1 MTEHTGQETIE
12 GEDGHLVKKVE
23 ETTTVQEAPG
33 TTLSETATAKT
44 TDPVESVEADTRPST
59 PLERGMRRMLAA
71 FAYRD
76 FRVQWIG
83 ACSSAIG
90 TWMQIVAQNWLVL
103 SLTNSPFYLGLD
115 AFLQQLPIILFTLVG
130 GVFAD
135 RYDRRKTL
143 LASQYV
149 QMFTSGA
156 LAVLMYL
163 HVVQVWHIMALSF
176 MTGVAQSF
184 GGPAYQSLLPS
195 LVDKKDLP
203 NAVALNSIQFN
214 LARVLGPLLFAVTL
228 ATFLKWGYNEP
239 QAMNAAFFLN
249 ALSFFV
255 VIGTLMSL
263 HVKHVPT
270 THTRR
275 MRDEL
280 QGGLHYV
287 RHHNSLVALIVLAAA
302 TTFLGFAILTFLPVF
317 AQRVFHG
324 SASTYSRLMAFS
336 GAGSI
341 VGALVVAW
349 LGKFRRMGLTA
360 LLMQAIY
367 GVLIL
372 AFAMSRV
379 MWLSQILL
387 FFTGAA
393 LMMVFSTVTS
403 LVQLIAPNEM
413 RGRVMSI
420 YMVAFR
426 GGMPLG
432 SLAGGYL
439 ATIIGAPRV
448 IAINGALL
456 VLVAAY
462 FLLVRSHGVREA

>member
-1 MTEHTGQETIE
+1 LAET
-12 GEDGHLVKKVE
+12 V
-23 ETTTVQEAPG
+23 P
-33 TTLSETATAKT
+33 TA
-44 TDPVESVEADTRPST
+44 DPVAPVAPPAVETSSAPQATSIGGRA
-59 PLERGMRRMLAA
+59 LRRMLAA
-71 FAYRD
+71 FTYRD

-103 SLTNSPFYLGLD
+103 SLTNSTFYLGLD
-115 AFLQQLPIILFTLVG
+115 AFLQQLPIILFTLIG

-135 RYDRRKTL
+135 RYDKRKTL
-143 LASQYV
+143 MTSQYI
-149 QMFTSGA
+149 QMATSGT

-163 HVVQVWHIMALSF
+163 HVVQIWHILALSF

-184 GGPAYQSLLPS
+184 GGPAYQTLLPQ

-214 LARVLGPLLFAVTL
+214 LARVLGPLFFAVTL
-228 ATFLKWGYNEP
+228 AVFTKTGYSEP
-239 QAMNAAFFLN
+239 QAMNAAFALNSASFLIVVYT
-249 ALSFFV
+249 LS
-255 VIGTLMSL
+255 LL

-270 THTRR
+270 VHTKR

-280 QGGLHYV
+280 QGGLSYV
-287 RHHNSLVALIVLAAA
+287 RHHDSLVALIVLAAT
-302 TTFLGFAILTFLPVF
+302 TTFLGFAILTFLPAF
-317 AQRVFHG
+317 AKSVFHAD
-324 SASTYSRLMAFS
+324 ASTYSRLMAFS

-341 VGALVVAW
+341 CGALVVAW
-349 LGKFRRMGLTA
+349 LGKFKRMGLTA

-367 GVLIL
+367 GTLIL
-372 AFAMSRV
+372 AFSLSHV
-379 MWLSQILL
+379 LWLSEILL

-403 LVQLIAPNEM
+403 LVQLIAPDAM

-426 GGMPLG
+426 GGMPIG
-432 SLAGGYL
+432 SLVSGYF
-439 ATIIGAPRV
+439 ATFIGSAMV
-448 IAINGALL
+448 IGINGVLL
-456 VLVAAY
+456 VIVAIY
-462 FLLVRSHGVREA
+462 FLVVRSHGVREA

>member
-1 MTEHTGQETIE
+1 M
-12 GEDGHLVKKVE
+12 GERAL
-23 ETTTVQEAPG
+23 
-33 TTLSETATAKT
+33 
-44 TDPVESVEADTRPST
+44 
-59 PLERGMRRMLAA
+59 RRILAA
-71 FAYRD
+71 FTYRD

-83 ACSSAIG
+83 ACTSSIG

-115 AFLQQLPIILFTLVG
+115 AFLQQLPIILFTLIG

-143 LASQYV
+143 MASQYI
-149 QMFTSGA
+149 QMATSGT

-176 MTGVAQSF
+176 VTGVAQSF
-184 GGPAYQSLLPS
+184 GGPAYQSLLPM

-214 LARVLGPLLFAVTL
+214 LARVLGPLLFAATL
-228 ATFLKWGYNEP
+228 AGFIKGGYSEP
-239 QAMNAAFFLN
+239 QAMNAAFALNSASFLI
-249 ALSFFV
+249 V
-255 VIGTLMSL
+255 VYTLMSL
-263 HVKHVPT
+263 HVKHVPSGN
-270 THTRR
+270 HKP
-275 MRDEL
+275 MRAEL
-280 QGGLHYV
+280 QGGLDYV
-287 RHHNSLVALIVLAAA
+287 RHHGSLVALIVLAAT
-302 TTFLGFAILTFLPVF
+302 TTFLGFSILTFLPAFARSVF
-317 AQRVFHG
+317 NAD
-324 SASTYSRLMAFS
+324 ASTYSRLMAFS

-341 VGALVVAW
+341 CGALVIAW
-349 LGKFRRMGLTA
+349 LGKFPRMGLTA

-367 GVLIL
+367 GLLIF
-372 AFAMSRV
+372 AFASSRV
-379 MWLSQILL
+379 LWLSEILL

-403 LVQLIAPNEM
+403 LIQLIAPNEM

-432 SLAGGYL
+432 SLVSGYF
-439 ATIIGAPRV
+439 ATLIGAPMV
-448 IAINGALL
+448 I
-456 VLVAAY
+456 
-462 FLLVRSHGVREA
+462 GVK

>member
-1 MTEHTGQETIE
+1 
-12 GEDGHLVKKVE
+12 
-23 ETTTVQEAPG
+23 
-33 TTLSETATAKT
+33 
-44 TDPVESVEADTRPST
+44 
-59 PLERGMRRMLAA
+59 MRRMLAA
-71 FAYRD
+71 FTYRD

-103 SLTNSPFYLGLD
+103 SLTKSPFYLGLD
-115 AFLQQLPIILFTLVG
+115 AFLQQLPIILLTLIG

-143 LASQYV
+143 MASQYI
-149 QMFTSGA
+149 QMATSGT
-156 LAVLMYL
+156 LAFLMYF
-163 HVVQVWHIMALSF
+163 HVVQIWHIMALSF
-176 MTGVAQSF
+176 VTGVAQSF

-203 NAVALNSIQFN
+203 NAIALNSIQFN
-214 LARVLGPLLFAVTL
+214 LARVLGPLLFAATL
-228 ATFLKWGYNEP
+228 AAFLKWGYDEP
-239 QAMNAAFFLN
+239 QAMNAAFALN
-249 ALSFFV
+249 ALSFLI

-270 THTRR
+270 THTKR

-280 QGGLHYV
+280 QGGLSYV
-287 RHHNSLVALIVLAAA
+287 RHHSSLVALIVLAAA

-317 AQRVFHG
+317 AQQVFHAD
-324 SASTYSRLMAFS
+324 ASTYARLMAFS
-336 GAGSI
+336 GIGS
-341 VGALVVAW
+341 VSGALIVAW
-349 LGKFRRMGLTA
+349 LGKFKRMGLTA
-360 LLMQAIY
+360 LLMQAVY
-367 GVLIL
+367 GLLIL
-372 AFAMSRV
+372 AFTRSHV
-379 MWLSQILL
+379 LWLSYILL

-432 SLAGGYL
+432 SLASGYFATL
-439 ATIIGAPRV
+439 LGTQTIIG
-448 IAINGALL
+448 INGILL
-456 VLVAAY
+456 VLVALY
-462 FLLVRSHGVREA
+462 FLVIRSHGIREA

>member
-1 MTEHTGQETIE
+1 
-12 GEDGHLVKKVE
+12 
-23 ETTTVQEAPG
+23 
-33 TTLSETATAKT
+33 
-44 TDPVESVEADTRPST
+44 
-59 PLERGMRRMLAA
+59 MLAA
-71 FAYRD
+71 FTYRD

-103 SLTNSPFYLGLD
+103 SLTNSTFYLGLD
-115 AFLQQLPIILFTLVG
+115 AFLQQLPIILFTLIG

-135 RYDRRKTL
+135 RYDKRKTL
-143 LASQYV
+143 MTSQYI
-149 QMFTSGA
+149 QMTTSGT
-156 LAVLMYL
+156 LAVLMYF
-163 HVVQVWHIMALSF
+163 HVVQIWHILGLSF
-176 MTGVAQSF
+176 ITGVAQSF
-184 GGPAYQSLLPS
+184 GGPAYQTLLPQ

-214 LARVLGPLLFAVTL
+214 LARVLGPLFFAATL
-228 ATFLKWGYNEP
+228 AVFTRSGYNEP
-239 QAMNAAFFLN
+239 QAMNAAFALNSASFLIVIYT
-249 ALSFFV
+249 LS
-255 VIGTLMSL
+255 LL
-263 HVKHVPT
+263 HVKHVPPT
-270 THTRR
+270 KTKR

-280 QGGLHYV
+280 QGGLQYV
-287 RHHNSLVALIVLAAA
+287 QHHGSLVALIVLAAT
-302 TTFLGFAILTFLPVF
+302 TTFLGFSILTFLPAF
-317 AQRVFHG
+317 AKRVFEAD
-324 SASTYSRLMAFS
+324 ASTYSRLMAFS

-349 LGKFRRMGLTA
+349 LGKFKRMGLTA

-367 GVLIL
+367 GSLIL
-372 AFAMSRV
+372 AFSLSHV
-379 MWLSQILL
+379 LWLSEILL

-403 LVQLIAPNEM
+403 LVQLIAPDDM

-432 SLAGGYL
+432 SLASGYL
-439 ATIIGAPRV
+439 ATFIGSPMV
-448 IAINGALL
+448 IGINGVLL
-456 VLVAAY
+456 VVVAAY